1 MRPRIH
7 FVSFSTPSFRP
18 RQWFLERSALHA
30 GKADVIH
37 TWNPARLGR
46 DGFLSR
52 HADLFPGSK
61 GFGWYAWK
69 PHIIHR
75 TLDLANDG
83 DLVIYQDVGRR
94 DPILITSPLGFWNAY
109 LDQIHQECI
118 PGVEIPWWGPNRL
131 WTKSFAFDF
140 LGLNDP
146 AYHEAPQVQAS
157 WSVWRKTPSTLAFA
171 SEWAALSTQRSL
183 IGGELPQGITGECSG
198 FIEHRWDQSLL
209 TLLTRRNHLQALAG
223 LSAAE
228 PGFNEK
234 SCAAW
239 MARLGQKSSSSLR
252 SQGLLAAA
260 KAYTLFESS
269 AKVLFKRREFL
280 PPSEGNQNPS

>member
-1 MRPRIH
+1 MTPRIH

-30 GKADVIH
+30 GGADVIH
-37 TWNPARLGR
+37 SWNPTRLDQ
-46 DGFLSR
+46 DGFTDR

-118 PGVEIPWWGPNRL
+118 PGVEIPWWGPNRC
-131 WTKSFAFDF
+131 WTKKYAFDA
-140 LGLNDP
+140 LRMNQSADRDK
-146 AYHEAPQVQAS
+146 PQIQAS
-157 WSVWRKTPSTLAFA
+157 WSVWKKCPA
-171 SEWAALSTQRSL
+171 SVSFTQEWAALSTRRDL
-183 IGGELPQGITGECSG
+183 IGGELPNGLTGECPD
-198 FIEHRWDQSLL
+198 FKEHRWDQSLL
-209 TLLTRRNHLQALAG
+209 TLLARRNQLQPLVG
-223 LSAAE
+223 LTQPE
-228 PGFNEK
+228 IGFDEK
-234 SCAAW
+234 SCSAW
-239 MARLGQKSSSSLR
+239 MERLGAITAPTSSGLR
-252 SQGLLAAA
+252 AMVSAYILLESTA
-260 KAYTLFESS
+260 KI
-269 AKVLFKRREFL
+269 LFKRREIMQGL
-280 PPSEGNQNPS
+280 KA

>member
-1 MRPRIH
+1 MSPRIH

-18 RQWFLERSALHA
+18 RQWLLERSAILP

-37 TWNPARLGR
+37 SWNPTRLDQ
-46 DGFLSR
+46 DGFTHR

-69 PHIIHR
+69 PHIIHH
-75 TLDLANDG
+75 TLDLAEDG
-83 DLVIYQDVGRR
+83 DLVVYQDVGRR

-109 LDQIHQECI
+109 LDEIHQECI

-140 LGLNDP
+140 LGMNEP
-146 AYHEAPQVQAS
+146 AYQETPQVQAS
-157 WSVWRKTPSTLAFA
+157 WSVWRRTPSTLAFT

-183 IGGELPQGITGECSG
+183 IGGELPQGAPGECPG

-209 TLLTRRNHLQALAG
+209 TLLTRRNQLQALAG
-223 LSAAE
+223 LSEAQ

-239 MARLGQKSSSSLR
+239 MERLGQKNNRDLSLR
-252 SQGLLAAA
+252 CLQAVSKSYAHL
-260 KAYTLFESS
+260 ESIV
-269 AKVLFKRREFL
+269 KILFKRREFL
-280 PPSEGNQNPS
+280 P